1 LYVCEACF
9 SPLEVVYDYDSINL
23 EPGAFRDRPRT
34 IWRYRGLL
42 PINEDSHIVDLN
54 VGFTPLRRA
63 RRLGDALGLRE
74 LYVKDDTVNPSG
86 SFKDRPAAVAVSKAL
101 DFKAAAVGCA
111 STGNLAAAV
120 AAHAAKANLPC
131 YVFIPAGTESAKI
144 VQASSYGARIVAVQG
159 TYDDANRLAAEAA
172 ERYGWAFANI
182 NIRPYYVEGSKTLA
196 FETCEQL
203 DWTPPDRAIVPVGSG
218 ALLCAIHKGFHELTK
233 VGLLDRDE
241 VKITGAQAE
250 GCSPVVSAFK
260 NGGDEILPV
269 ENPDTVAKSLA
280 IGDPGDGLYAAQVMR
295 RSGGLAESVSDWEI
309 IDAIRLLAK
318 TEGVFTEPAGA
329 VTIAALRRL
338 LENGDISADERI
350 VCYVTGNG
358 LKAPDCL
365 VSSLPQPIEVQPS
378 LDALEAAHLEV

>member
-1 LYVCEACF
+1 M
-9 SPLEVVYDYDSINL
+9 
-23 EPGAFRDRPRT
+23 
-34 IWRYRGLL
+34 L